1 MCSICDDWQGRNGQ
15 GAGSG
20 SGPTATGT
28 QPSGHSDGALVAH
41 DPQSYVFLSSQWENV
56 PGRTLTWS
64 NATLRLARLQGG
76 IETSLNESQLAL
88 VREAFTMWAAV
99 ANVKFREVADSDE
112 SDIRV
117 GLGNIDGPGG
127 TAGQAQS
134 WTEGGFKFRS
144 NIRFD
149 TGNYPRSSTVSRQ
162 RFLRVALHEIGHALG
177 LGHSPVTTAIMYA
190 LGNSTTTLQED
201 DIAGVRAIFGPSQ
214 TPLPNWP
221 ANETVNLGNLTNRTT
236 ILTQS
241 GSVNRP
247 RDEIDHFR
255 FTLDDT
261 RTVGFELR
269 SLSGDAHLY
278 LNDASGRYLAGSFR
292 SGDALD
298 TFVRELGSG
307 TYYASVLTTYDRRGT
322 SDYRLRV
329 GIPREPTGGTRET
342 AINLGDLTGLQS
354 ARTRSGA
361 VNREGSLEQAS
372 NPNDYYRFTLTAAW
386 TMRFELRDLSANAN
400 LYLENASGG
409 WIQGSLLPGTS
420 VDSIVRTLAA
430 GSYYIRI
437 GVWDSGNIRY
447 RLRYRVQTTPDGQ
460 TRETAFSIGNLTNL
474 TSSRTRS
481 GTVNTQNNPSDY
493 RRFTLTD
500 TRTLRFELRNLSA
513 NADLYLGKR
522 LRTMDPGLDG
532 HWHLGGFDHP
542 HPRGRDLLHPRR
554 CPRHRQRP
562 VPAPLP
568 GSDHPRRTNP
578 RDCVQH
584 RQPRQRHLRPHPLG
598 HRERGEQPHRL
609 PPLHPDRNPHHAFR
623 APQPLGKRGPAT
635 RVRRGRVDSGL
646 DACRHLGRDYRPHPQ
661 CRDLLHPRRCPRH
674 RNRALPAPLP
684 GAGHSRRMD
693 PRDRVQHR
701 QPDRRYV
708 HTDTFGNR
716 QHGEQPHR
724 LPPLH
729 PDRNPH
735 HAFELRNLSA
745 NADLRLEYA
754 AGGWI
759 QGSTLAGTSDETIV
773 RTLAAGTYFIRVDAR
788 ETSAIRYQLRYR
800 VQTTPDGWTR
810 ETAFNI
816 GNLTSLSS
824 ARTRP
829 GTVTAA
835 GNRSDYRRFT
845 LTDTRTVRFELRG
858 LSGNA
863 DLYLEDE
870 AGRSLQYSTMSG
882 TSVDSI
888 ISTLDAGTWYI
899 RVDGRDSSVVRYQL
913 HYRLQRTSNGRPR
926 ETAVDLGDLTGLAS
940 TREQSDTVSYSGN
953 YDNYYRFTLTGTRTL
968 RFELRD
974 LSADADLYVEDAF
987 GRSLQRSTLSGTAV
1001 DSIVHSLD
1009 AGTYYVRVRAV
1020 VIRHH
1025 RISASL
1031 CARYRLEPPGGDAG
1045 RCPARLHSVSLARQC
1060 DGRRRTSAAGQESTP
1075 REHRGNPHRLTPD
1088 DRRAAPRCSTRQA
1101 QFSSRAQ
1108 LELAHEIAAC
1118 RNCFCST
1125 DTPRPT
1131 RAHRVDEPTLQPLR
1145 QRQSGELHQDP
1156 QGRSGLSDRRRDVR
1170 GRQRRPAEVHRRGLL
1185 GGRGGEATCV
1195 PFATIGTIATIQV
1208 PVPP

>member
-20 SGPTATGT
+20 SGPSATGT
-28 QPSGHSDGALVAH
+28 QPSGNSDGALVAH
-41 DPQSYVFLSSQWENV
+41 DPQSYVFLSSQWENA

-76 IETSLNESQLAL
+76 IETSLNESVLAL

-117 GLGNIDGPGG
+117 GLANIDGPGG

-134 WTEGGFKFRS
+134 WTEGGFNIRS

-149 TGNYPRSSTVSRQ
+149 TGNYPRSSTVSRE
-162 RFLRVALHEIGHALG
+162 RFIRVALHEIGHALG
-177 LGHSPVTTAIMYA
+177 LGHSPVTTSIMYA
-190 LGNSTTTLQED
+190 FGNSTTTLQED
-201 DIAGVRAIFGPSQ
+201 DIAGVRAVFGPSQ
-214 TPLPNWP
+214 TPLPRWSP
-221 ANETVNLGNLTNRTT
+221 SETVDLGNLTDLTT
-236 ILTQS
+236 FRSQT

-247 RDEIDHFR
+247 RDEVDHFR

-261 RTVGFELR
+261 RMVAFELR

-372 NPNDYYRFTLTAAW
+372 NPNDYYRFTLTAAR

-474 TSSRTRS
+474 MSSRTRS

-500 TRTLRFELRNLSA
+500 TRTLRFELRDLSANADIYLESASGGWIQASTATGTSVDLIVRTLGAGTYYIRVGARDTGNVRYQLRYRVQTTPDGQTRETAFSIGNLANVTSARTRSGTVNGASNPTDYRRFTLTETRTMRFELRNLSA
-513 NADLYLGKR
+513 NADLR
-522 LRTMDPGLDG
+522 LEYAAGGSIQGSTLAGTSDETIVRTLNAGTYFIRVDARDAGSVRYQLRYRVQTAPDGWTRETAYNIGNLANATSTRTRSGTVSTTSNPTDYRRFTLTEARTM
-532 HWHLGGFDHP
+532 
-542 HPRGRDLLHPRR
+542 R
-554 CPRHRQRP
+554 
-562 VPAPLP
+562 
-568 GSDHPRRTNP
+568 
-578 RDCVQH
+578 
-584 RQPRQRHLRPHPLG
+584 
-598 HRERGEQPHRL
+598 
-609 PPLHPDRNPHHAFR
+609 
-623 APQPLGKRGPAT
+623 
-635 RVRRGRVDSGL
+635 
-646 DACRHLGRDYRPHPQ
+646 
-661 CRDLLHPRRCPRH
+661 
-674 RNRALPAPLP
+674 
-684 GAGHSRRMD
+684 
-693 PRDRVQHR
+693 
-701 QPDRRYV
+701 
-708 HTDTFGNR
+708 
-716 QHGEQPHR
+716 
-724 LPPLH
+724 
-729 PDRNPH
+729 
-735 HAFELRNLSA
+735 FELRNLSA

-773 RTLAAGTYFIRVDAR
+773 RTLAAGTYYIRVDAR

-816 GNLTSLSS
+816 GNLTSLAS

-888 ISTLDAGTWYI
+888 VRTLDAGTWYI

-913 HYRLQRTSNGRPR
+913 HYRLQSTRDGRTR

-953 YDNYYRFTLTGTRTL
+953 YDDYYRFTLTGTRTL
-968 RFELRD
+968 RFELRG

-1001 DSIVHSLD
+1001 DSIVHTLD
-1009 AGTYYVRVRAV
+1009 AGTYYVRVRASSFGTV
-1020 VIRHH
+1020 E
-1025 RISASL
+1025 
-1031 CARYRLEPPGGDAG
+1031 YRLRYAHDTGSSLLAATQADVQLASTQSLWHDNAMAGGG
-1045 RCPARLHSVSLARQC
+1045 P
-1060 DGRRRTSAAGQESTP
+1060 
-1075 REHRGNPHRLTPD
+1075 
-1088 DRRAAPRCSTRQA
+1088 
-1101 QFSSRAQ
+1101 
-1108 LELAHEIAAC
+1108 
-1118 RNCFCST
+1118 
-1125 DTPRPT
+1125 PRPDKN
-1131 RAHRVDEPTLQPLR
+1131 RH
-1145 QRQSGELHQDP
+1145 
-1156 QGRSGLSDRRRDVR
+1156 
-1170 GRQRRPAEVHRRGLL
+1170 L
-1185 GGRGGEATCV
+1185 GSTGGILT
-1195 PFATIGTIATIQV
+1195 G
-1208 PVPP
+1208 